1 MRQPKIYG
9 LIGYPVKHSL
19 SPVMH
24 NAAFRTMKI
33 NAQYRLF
40 PLKEEEIPAF
50 IRGLRQNNIYGLNV
64 TVPYKEKIIPFLD
77 KLSKEAGLIGAVNTI
92 KVFPDRL
99 EGFNTDGQGFITHLT
114 KDLGFSLKSKS
125 VAILGAGGASR
136 AISVYLSKAKPGSI
150 AIYDIDKVKLNSL
163 VNYLKENFKDVDFK
177 CADSIEELNLKEC
190 NLLINATP
198 IGMKESGPCLVKK
211 EMLHK
216 NLWVYDLIYNPPETK
231 LLSLAKKI
239 GARVSSGLGMLLY
252 QGMLSFELWTAR
264 KAPKK
269 IMEKALKEAIY
280 K

>member
-1 MRQPKIYG
+1 MCQPKIYG

-24 NAAFRTMKI
+24 NAAFRAMKI

-177 CADSIEELNLKEC
+177 CADSIEELNLEEC

-198 IGMKESGPCLVKK
+198 IGMKKSGPCLVKK

-239 GARVSSGLGMLLY
+239 GARASSGLGMLLY
-252 QGMLSFELWTAR
+252 QGMLSFELWIVR

-269 IMEKALKEAIY
+269 VMEKALKEAIY